1 MGTVKNKTV
10 SLVLGSG
17 GARGLAHI
25 GVIKWLD
32 EHDLEIISVSGCSM
46 GALVGGIYALGK
58 LDEYEHWVRAITRR
72 DMLRLLDLS
81 FDGDGLVRGERI
93 IETLKDLI
101 GDCRIE
107 DLPIRFTAVAADIK
121 REKEVWL
128 NSGSLFD
135 AIRASISIPLFF
147 KPAEING
154 DKLVDGGVLNPVP
167 IAPTVYDDSDLVI
180 AVNLDGKP
188 DPDYRAPEK
197 EQETAQEDDFAQK
210 ISNFIKS
217 LDIAQKVSEAKQSGM
232 LEIAALTFETMQ
244 GAIAR
249 QRIAAYP
256 PDIEL
261 QIPRNVCMAL
271 EFDRADEMIKLGYQL
286 AEDRLSGQLR

>member
-1 MGTVKNKTV
+1 MGTAKNKTV